1 MGHFSIEELR
11 IIAKNLFSKAV
22 SAVDP
27 YHRLKEILTLE
38 KDRLY
43 VAVSED
49 AVTRIQSEGFR
60 SDLPGW
66 RGKGLGSHG
75 PGD

>member
-11 IIAKNLFSKAV
+11 TIAKNLFSKAV

-38 KDRLY
+38 KDHLH

-49 AVTRIQSEGFR
+49 HCKRIQSEGFQ
-60 SDLPGW
+60 SDLSGW